1 MRIFHRAKKETLLEK
16 DNKNN
21 NRPIKVVKEGEHSWR
36 ILYDESPE
44 ALNGTR
50 KTMTLQDLLKSASK
64 K

>member
-1 MRIFHRAKKETLLEK
+1 MKILRNKNKDVLEK

-44 ALNGTR
+44 ALDGTK
-50 KTMTLQDLLKSASK
+50 KTMTLHDLLKPIVK